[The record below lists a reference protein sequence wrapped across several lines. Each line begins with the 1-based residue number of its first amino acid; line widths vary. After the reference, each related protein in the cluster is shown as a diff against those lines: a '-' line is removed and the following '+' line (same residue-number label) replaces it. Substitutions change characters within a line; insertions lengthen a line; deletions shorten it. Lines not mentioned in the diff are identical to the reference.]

1 MNVVLHDHNLFL
13 ISVGF
18 NTKLKGGWGGSV
30 FTFPVQTY
38 ISKMLFSLEPLPSL
52 KGVLTL
58 EAYKI
63 KKPELHS

>member
-13 ISVGF
+13 NLSWVQYKVKRG
-18 NTKLKGGWGGSV
+18 LGGSV

-38 ISKMLFSLEPLPSL
+38 ISKMLFSLDNT
-52 KGVLTL
+52 V